1 MTQSLSR
8 RIAARAAALL
18 TACAVVAPQ
27 TAAAENV
34 VVAVSQIVEHPA
46 LDACREG
53 LLAGLNDA
61 GFREGENLTFKFQTA
76 QGQLAIAAQIARQFV
91 GENPDVLVGI
101 ATPSAQALAAA
112 AKDIPVIFTAV
123 TDPVGAKLV
132 ASMENPGGN
141 VTGLSDLSPVG
152 QHVDII
158 REMLPAAKTIG
169 VVYNPGEA
177 NSVSLVDLL
186 KEAAAARGMKVVEG
200 AATKSVEVGQAAQ
213 IVAAKSDVIYGLTDN
228 TVASAINALVDGAN
242 DSKTPVFAAET
253 SYVDAGAV
261 VAVGFDYHQI
271 GRQTAEFVVRVLR
284 GEHPGQIPARVAKG
298 TDIVVNLGV
307 AEKLGVTLPAS
318 LVANASRV
326 VE

>member
-1 MTQSLSR
+1 
-8 RIAARAAALL
+8 
-18 TACAVVAPQ
+18 
-27 TAAAENV
+27 
-34 VVAVSQIVEHPA
+34 
-46 LDACREG
+46 
-53 LLAGLNDA
+53 
-61 GFREGENLTFKFQTA
+61 
-76 QGQLAIAAQIARQFV
+76 
-91 GENPDVLVGI
+91 
-101 ATPSAQALAAA
+101 
-112 AKDIPVIFTAV
+112 
-123 TDPVGAKLV
+123 
-132 ASMENPGGN
+132 
-141 VTGLSDLSPVG
+141 
-152 QHVDII
+152 
-158 REMLPAAKTIG
+158 MLPAAKIIG

-186 KEAAAARGMKVVEG
+186 KEAAAARGMEVVEG

-271 GRQTAEFVVRVLR
+271 GRQTAEIVARVLR

>member
-1 MTQSLSR
+1 M
-8 RIAARAAALL
+8 
-18 TACAVVAPQ
+18 C
-27 TAAAENV
+27 
-34 VVAVSQIVEHPA
+34 
-46 LDACREG
+46 
-53 LLAGLNDA
+53 
-61 GFREGENLTFKFQTA
+61 
-76 QGQLAIAAQIARQFV
+76 
-91 GENPDVLVGI
+91 LVGI

-271 GRQTAEFVVRVLR
+271 GRQTAEFVVARFARRASGANPGSRRQRHRYR
-284 GEHPGQIPARVAKG
+284 GESRRRRKTGRDLARVARRQRF
-298 TDIVVNLGV
+298 
-307 AEKLGVTLPAS
+307 A
-318 LVANASRV
+318 RR
-326 VE
+326 

>member
-1 MTQSLSR
+1 
-8 RIAARAAALL
+8 
-18 TACAVVAPQ
+18 
-27 TAAAENV
+27 
-34 VVAVSQIVEHPA
+34 
-46 LDACREG
+46 
-53 LLAGLNDA
+53 
-61 GFREGENLTFKFQTA
+61 
-76 QGQLAIAAQIARQFV
+76 
-91 GENPDVLVGI
+91 
-101 ATPSAQALAAA
+101 
-112 AKDIPVIFTAV
+112 
-123 TDPVGAKLV
+123 
-132 ASMENPGGN
+132 MENPGGN

-186 KEAAAARGMKVVEG
+186 KEAAAARGMEVVEG

-271 GRQTAEFVVRVLR
+271 GRQTAEIVARVLR

>member
-61 GFREGENLTFKFQTA
+61 GFREGDNLTFKFQTA

-123 TDPVGAKLV
+123 TDPSARN
-132 ASMENPGGN
+132 S
-141 VTGLSDLSPVG
+141 SP
-152 QHVDII
+152 
-158 REMLPAAKTIG
+158 RWKTPAA
-169 VVYNPGEA
+169 
-177 NSVSLVDLL
+177 
-186 KEAAAARGMKVVEG
+186 M
-200 AATKSVEVGQAAQ
+200 
-213 IVAAKSDVIYGLTDN
+213 
-228 TVASAINALVDGAN
+228 
-242 DSKTPVFAAET
+242 
-253 SYVDAGAV
+253 
-261 VAVGFDYHQI
+261 
-271 GRQTAEFVVRVLR
+271 
-284 GEHPGQIPARVAKG
+284 
-298 TDIVVNLGV
+298 
-307 AEKLGVTLPAS
+307 
-318 LVANASRV
+318 
-326 VE
+326 